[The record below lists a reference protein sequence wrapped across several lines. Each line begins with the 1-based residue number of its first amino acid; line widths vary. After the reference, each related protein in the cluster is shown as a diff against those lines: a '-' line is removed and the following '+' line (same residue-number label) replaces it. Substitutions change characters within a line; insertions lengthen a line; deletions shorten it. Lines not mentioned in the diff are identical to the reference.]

1 MVLFPSKV
9 ACNIGTVVGSA
20 ALGTAG
26 IYSGVRFEGIFEGW
40 LSTSPALVF
49 ILQQVSLVYHLVPN
63 CNLLECSCWQAN
75 TLASADVFSV
85 ALPGLTICATVHL
98 VGGTCGVQQRS
109 AVGPFGFV
117 TLRVLLVF
125 NCHLEST
132 IPSPNLKS
140 GNSQVNLF

>member
-9 ACNIGTVVGSA
+9 ACNIGTVVGST
-20 ALGTAG
+20 ALGTAV
-26 IYSGVRFEGIFEGW
+26 IYSGVRFEGIFESW

-75 TLASADVFSV
+75 TLASEDVFSV

-98 VGGTCGVQQRS
+98 VGWTCGIQQRS
-109 AVGPFGFV
+109 AMGTFAFV
-117 TLRVLLVF
+117 TLKGFAGFQLSLRK
-125 NCHLEST
+125 HHT
-132 IPSPNLKS
+132 KP
-140 GNSQVNLF
+140 